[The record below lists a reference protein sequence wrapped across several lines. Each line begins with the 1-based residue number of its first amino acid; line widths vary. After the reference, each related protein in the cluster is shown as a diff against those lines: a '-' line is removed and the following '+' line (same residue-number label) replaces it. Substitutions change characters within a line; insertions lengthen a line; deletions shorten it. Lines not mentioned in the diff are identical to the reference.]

1 MANAINSLNYGDN
14 TYTFTL
20 PYGVCETAGDTAAKT
35 VTVDN
40 FSLEEGA
47 VVIVK
52 FTNASEVASP
62 TLDVNGT
69 GAKPIYRYG
78 TTATSTGTTTTGWIA
93 GSVHM
98 FVYDGTGWI
107 RHYWNNTTYSNAA
120 LGQGYATCA
129 TAAATA
135 AKVGTLS
142 SYKLVTGGIVSVRFT
157 YDVPKDATL
166 NINSTGAKAIYYRN
180 AKITDGVIK
189 AGDTAT
195 FIYSTYYRLISIDRW
210 QEDIEAIQTS
220 LDGKAASSH
229 NHAASDITSGTLSSD
244 RLPTV
249 PITKGG
255 TGATTAAGALTNLGL
270 TATAAELNK
279 MDGVTATTTELNYVD
294 GVTSNIQTQLNGKA
308 ASSHNHAASNITSG
322 TIAAARLPAADGTQA
337 GITVVYPAASCTTFS
352 SDSGTVTPL
361 AVQKGAK
368 MFAIPRVTSTEHAV
382 ARFTDT
388 EGAVENSKIII
399 EDVTNTRDTSKT
411 ANVLAIPAEGDKKM
425 VYGYCTDQI
434 DGTSFIGG
442 VFDAD
447 ATEYPYSAGLAIG
460 GTSGNLLWKGDR
472 VATATDLNAKQA
484 TITGGATTIT
494 SSNLTASRALISNS
508 SGKVAVSDVTSTEL
522 GYLDGVTSNIQTQ
535 LDSHTHNYAG
545 SSSAGGAATT
555 ALTCTGN
562 SATTTKLATAVNI
575 NGVSFDGSA
584 DITIPASP
592 VSFGVTTEGTG
603 AAYTATV
610 DGITSLTAG
619 TSFIM
624 IPHTLSTAVNPTLN
638 VNGLGA
644 KQIRRRMTNATGAVA
659 MGYAASWLT
668 TNKPVRLIYDGNYWI
683 ADLPRPAAA
692 DISGTITVAQGGTG
706 KNSVTAGNFLLGNG
720 TSAMTEKT
728 PETWTFTL
736 SDGST
741 VTKKVCVG

>member
-1 MANAINSLNYGDN
+1 MANAINSLNYGNN

-20 PYGVCETAGDTAAKT
+20 PYGVCETAGDTVAKT

-52 FTNASEVASP
+52 FTNANSVASP
-62 TLDVNGT
+62 TLNVNGT

-78 TTATSTGTTTTGWIA
+78 TTTTSTGTTTTGWVA
-93 GSVHM
+93 GAVQM
-98 FVYDGTGWI
+98 LTYDGTGWI
-107 RHYWNNTTYSNAA
+107 RDYWNNTTYSNAS
-120 LGQGYATCA
+120 LGHGYATCS
-129 TAAATA
+129 TAAETT
-135 AKVGTLS
+135 AKVATLS
-142 SYKLVTGGIVSVRFT
+142 SYKLATGGFVSVRFT
-157 YDVPKDATL
+157 YGVPANSTL

-189 AGDTAT
+189 AGDIAT
-195 FIYSTYYRLISIDRW
+195 FVYSTYYRLISIDRW
-210 QEDIEAIQTS
+210 QEDAEAAITGLS
-220 LDGKAASSH
+220 VSGKT
-229 NHAASDITSGTLSSD
+229 ITY
-244 RLPTV
+244 
-249 PITKGG
+249 TKGDG
-255 TGATTAAGALTNLGL
+255 TTGTITTQDTDTNTHYTSKNVVGATSATSNTTTALTNGNVYLNSVENGDVTSTHKISGSGATTVTTDTSGNIIISSTDNNTTYSAAGSSLGL
-270 TATAAELNK
+270 VKTGGDVTISAGVITVN
-279 MDGVTATTTELNYVD
+279 DG
-294 GVTSNIQTQLNGKA
+294 
-308 ASSHNHAASNITSG
+308 SHNHAASNITSG
-322 TIAAARLPAADGTQA
+322 TIAAARLPAASGTQS
-337 GITVVYPAASCTTFS
+337 GITIVYPAASCTTFS
-352 SDSGTVTPL
+352 SDTGTVTPL

-382 ARFTDT
+382 TRFTDT

-411 ANVLAIPAEGDKKM
+411 ANVLAIPAEGGKKM
-425 VYGYCTDQI
+425 VYGYCTDQV

-472 VATATDLNAKQA
+472 VATATDLNGKA
-484 TITGGATTIT
+484 
-494 SSNLTASRALISNS
+494 AS
-508 SGKVAVSDVTSTEL
+508 
-522 GYLDGVTSNIQTQ
+522 
-535 LDSHTHNYAG
+535 SHTHNYAG

-555 ALTCTGN
+555 ALACSGN
-562 SATTTKLATAVNI
+562 SATATKLATAVNI

-584 DITIPASP
+584 NITIPASP
-592 VSFGVTTEGTG
+592 VSFGVTTAGTG

-610 DGITSLTAG
+610 DGITSLAVG
-619 TSFIM
+619 ASFIM
-624 IPHTLSTAVNPTLN
+624 IPHTISTAVNPTLN

-644 KQIRRRMTNATGAVA
+644 KQIRRRMSHTTYPAT
-659 MGYAASWLT
+659 MGYSAGWLIA
-668 TNKPVRLIYDGNYWI
+668 NRPIRLVYDGSYWI
-683 ADLPRPAAA
+683 ADLPRPSAS
-692 DISGTITVAQGGTG
+692 DLNGTVAVANGGTG
-706 KNSVTAGNFLLGNG
+706 ISSVTAGNFLLGNG
-720 TSAMTEKT
+720 TAAMTEKT